1 MLNKRIGLL
10 ALGVLSATQAMA
22 NDQADAK
29 GFVEDSHLNVLAR
42 NAYISRDYKNG
53 KQDKAEWGQGFIGK
67 FESGFTQ
74 GTVGVGVDV
83 IGQYAIRL
91 DGGRGRAGAGGI
103 DFFKTGPSTTRADGS
118 TRNGEAADDLAK
130 GGAAVKT
137 RR

>member
-1 MLNKRIGLL
+1 MLKQRMSLI
-10 ALGVLSATQAMA
+10 ALGILSASTAMA
-22 NDQADAK
+22 NDQEQSK
-29 GFVEDSHLNVLAR
+29 GFVDDSHLNIAAR

-91 DGGRGRAGAGGI
+91 DGGKGRSGAGGI
-103 DFFKTGPSTTRADGS
+103 DFFKQGDS
-118 TRNGEAADDLAK
+118 GEAANDLAK
-130 GGAAVKT
+130 GGAAVKF
-137 RR
+137 RVSLSLIHI

>member
-53 KQDKAEWGQGFIGK
+53 KQDKAEWGQGFLGT
-67 FESGFTQ
+67 FSSGFTQ
-74 GTVGVGVDV
+74 GTVGVGVDAFG
-83 IGQYAIRL
+83 IYALRL
-91 DGGRGRAGAGGI
+91 DGGRGKSGAGGI
-103 DFFKTGPSTTRADGS
+103 DFFKQAACTSMRHSWTNSRPSRPRS
-118 TRNGEAADDLAK
+118 TRMKFCSWL
-130 GGAAVKT
+130 T
-137 RR
+137 Q